1 MPNIEQDIGMEAH
14 KSPSVFNFYQHDY
27 SPSGALSDAGLYAPE
42 AGLAIAP
49 HLIGLLNGLTALV
62 QDGLSSCNKGFG
74 LACADE
80 QLRVNFP
87 SANWSDGRLEYRPQ
101 DESASAVVSELDLL
115 LTAGRLN
122 PNATEVIMQAY
133 QSSYDKDG
141 ATAALRMA
149 QQLFLATPEF
159 RATNLHVLTGLDRP
173 PATQSTTPLPQPH
186 RFKAVVVLFMNGGCD
201 SFNLL
206 MPSGGCAAKD
216 MFEEYTEVRGD
227 VAIGREGMVNISSP
241 PGSQPCDTFGVHKS
255 LDFLAELYEQGEAAF
270 AANIGNLVEPVTRES
285 YEDGS
290 AKLPRQPFAHNFAV
304 KAAKTCAVKA
314 ASKGVLGRMLDAMS
328 EQAFSTSAFSVAGD
342 ATMIEAESVAPDMI
356 DRKVGAIRFEPAIQS
371 GDGLCELCEHMDAVL
386 RPKSKSAFGDT
397 IASLTASSLDRS
409 EKIGAALEFALNSTF
424 ATDKISQQLEQV
436 AKLINVSAHLR
447 TERGAYYVSLGGFD
461 THSDNGPQL
470 EKLFGEI
477 NAALRAFVNEIK
489 SQGRWD
495 DVLVVSVS
503 DFGRTITSNGL
514 GTDHGWGGNHFVLG
528 GSVNGGKIHGSYPDD
543 LTTESPLNS
552 GRGRLIPTTPWE
564 SLWRPVSEWFGV
576 EPAQM
581 NTVLPNL
588 DNFDEDAIIRTEALF
603 NMAKAPPSPPSSPAV
618 QPLPAVPTPP
628 APPPPL
634 PPPPYPPPYP
644 HPPPSSPSPPH
655 LPPPPE
661 CVEMSSSSAP
671 VAIQGSDDTSEWM
684 NLYAVTGRSDD
695 QMVTSVKVCA
705 SVSFSGGIQNIKLRL
720 RGYLD
725 STSTTKPL
733 HSPSLSGATVTQL
746 TNACFSDGAHDTF
759 PTLSSQ
765 RTRCYI

>member
-1 MPNIEQDIGMEAH
+1 MKSRHILVVLRLHQLHAAH
-14 KSPSVFNFYQHDY
+14 LNEKTRHLQVIFHTCTCLVKSRIIRVVHRPHQLHTARLDEKTRDLQVPLMTYHVKSRLVHVGYSLYQ
-27 SPSGALSDAGLYAPE
+27 
-42 AGLAIAP
+42 
-49 HLIGLLNGLTALV
+49 
-62 QDGLSSCNKGFG
+62 
-74 LACADE
+74 
-80 QLRVNFP
+80 
-87 SANWSDGRLEYRPQ
+87 
-101 DESASAVVSELDLL
+101 
-115 LTAGRLN
+115 
-122 PNATEVIMQAY
+122 
-133 QSSYDKDG
+133 
-141 ATAALRMA
+141 
-149 QQLFLATPEF
+149 F

-206 MPSGGCAAKD
+206 MPSGGCATKD

-304 KAAKTCAVKA
+304 KAAKTCAVEA

-371 GDGLCELCEHMDAVL
+371 GDGLCELCEHIDAVL

-409 EKIGAALEFALNSTF
+409 EKIGAALEFALNSAF

-477 NAALRAFVNEIK
+477 NTALRAFVNEIK

-514 GTDHGWGGNHFVLG
+514 GTDHGWGAHHLVMGGDGDGLSGQFKGGQMIGELPDINLG
-528 GSVNGGKIHGSYPDD
+528 SDD
-543 LTTESPLNS
+543 DHRDKGRIIPKLAQDQLNAT
-552 GRGRLIPTTPWE
+552 LCD
-564 SLWRPVSEWFGV
+564 WFGV
-576 EPAQM
+576 DESLMAS
-581 NTVLPNL
+581 VFPNVR
-588 DNFDEDAIIRTEALF
+588 NF
-603 NMAKAPPSPPSSPAV
+603 
-618 QPLPAVPTPP
+618 
-628 APPPPL
+628 
-634 PPPPYPPPYP
+634 
-644 HPPPSSPSPPH
+644 
-655 LPPPPE
+655 
-661 CVEMSSSSAP
+661 
-671 VAIQGSDDTSEWM
+671 
-684 NLYAVTGRSDD
+684 RSD
-695 QMVTSVKVCA
+695 
-705 SVSFSGGIQNIKLRL
+705 SGLRSA
-720 RGYLD
+720 YLD
-725 STSTTKPL
+725 L
-733 HSPSLSGATVTQL
+733 VV
-746 TNACFSDGAHDTF
+746 
-759 PTLSSQ
+759 
-765 RTRCYI
+765 